1 MCRNSNFLFVMPM
14 KKSSPKVGYFS
25 KTAEIFSTA
34 MTAQSDQKPSTFC
47 FKVIFNFIDFSIA
60 KVGRPSQSCAENYFQ
75 MILLLLVLL
84 GHKVVSSLG
93 ALLGQPPAAH
103 CPLPSAR
110 RYSSR
115 VAWAGRPAACRP
127 PPSHTEE
134 PKTYPRSSDD
144 SWQSLVTLLDNKVLL
159 CWWWRRRHGRQFW

>member
-1 MCRNSNFLFVMPM
+1 
-14 KKSSPKVGYFS
+14 
-25 KTAEIFSTA
+25 

-47 FKVIFNFIDFSIA
+47 FKVVIFNFIDFSIA

-93 ALLGQPPAAH
+93 ALLGQPPAR
-103 CPLPSAR
+103 CPS
-110 RYSSR
+110 
-115 VAWAGRPAACRP
+115 PAAHRARAGTHRARP
-127 PPSHTEE
+127 PWAVGRSAGCLPPGTIAEE

-144 SWQSLVTLLDNKVLL
+144 S
-159 CWWWRRRHGRQFW
+159 

>member
-1 MCRNSNFLFVMPM
+1 M

-144 SWQSLVTLLDNKVLL
+144 S
-159 CWWWRRRHGRQFW
+159 

>member
-1 MCRNSNFLFVMPM
+1 MLKLDLLC
-14 KKSSPKVGYFS
+14 
-25 KTAEIFSTA
+25 
-34 MTAQSDQKPSTFC
+34 TFY

-93 ALLGQPPAAH
+93 ALLGQPPAARH
-103 CPLPSAR
+103 PLPAGR

-115 VAWAGRPAACRP
+115 ARRGPVGRLLAGRHHR
-127 PPSHTEE
+127 
-134 PKTYPRSSDD
+134 
-144 SWQSLVTLLDNKVLL
+144 
-159 CWWWRRRHGRQFW
+159 

>member
-1 MCRNSNFLFVMPM
+1 
-14 KKSSPKVGYFS
+14 
-25 KTAEIFSTA
+25 

-47 FKVIFNFIDFSIA
+47 FKVVIFNFIDFSIA

-93 ALLGQPPAAH
+93 ALLGQPRARCPSPAAH
-103 CPLPSAR
+103 RAR
-110 RYSSR
+110 
-115 VAWAGRPAACRP
+115 AGTHRARP
-127 PPSHTEE
+127 PWAVGRSAGCLPPGTIAEE

-144 SWQSLVTLLDNKVLL
+144 S
-159 CWWWRRRHGRQFW
+159 

>member
-1 MCRNSNFLFVMPM
+1 MKFSHFYVVIVLTGKM
-14 KKSSPKVGYFS
+14 KKKNSKVGYFS

-47 FKVIFNFIDFSIA
+47 FKVVIFNFIDFSIA

-93 ALLGQPPAAH
+93 ALLGQPRARCPSPAAH
-103 CPLPSAR
+103 RAR
-110 RYSSR
+110 PP
-115 VAWAGRPAACRP
+115 WAGRPAACRP
-127 PPSHTEE
+127 APSLKNLKLIQEVLMTH
-134 PKTYPRSSDD
+134 D
-144 SWQSLVTLLDNKVLL
+144 KVL
-159 CWWWRRRHGRQFW
+159 